1 MQDVQQ
7 QVYYCRQSIT
17 QEHARSAEARTAQK
31 AESDAAMQ
39 RHLDLI
45 DRLLADKD
53 ALAAQVEAGKRAA
66 TELEAK
72 HAAALEALKAGWAQE
87 LRKQK
92 EAWMAAEKVCSTSD
106 AYVECMHED
115 RKEQA
120 CTSIIHVRKVGPQAA
135 KACRE
140 SARAGC
146 RTRRRR

>member
-1 MQDVQQ
+1 VQHVQQ
-7 QVYYCRQSIT
+7 QVGCCRQSIA
-17 QEHARSAEARTAQK
+17 QEQARSAEARAAQK

-72 HAAALEALKAGWAQE
+72 HAAALEALKAEWAQE

-92 EAWMAAEKVCSTSD
+92 EAWMVAEKVCSASH
-106 AYVECMHED
+106 AHVECACPK
-115 RKEQA
+115 RPQEQA
-120 CTSIIHVRKVGPQAA
+120 CASIMCA
-135 KACRE
+135 
-140 SARAGC
+140 
-146 RTRRRR
+146 